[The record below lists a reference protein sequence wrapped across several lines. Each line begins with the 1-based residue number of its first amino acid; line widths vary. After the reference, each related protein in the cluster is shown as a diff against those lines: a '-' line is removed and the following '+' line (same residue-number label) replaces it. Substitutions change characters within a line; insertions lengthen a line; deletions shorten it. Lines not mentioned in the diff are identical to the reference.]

1 MLLFKI
7 MKILSKMISFNLIK
21 DGEDGKPGEPGKPG
35 PMPINAGQWNETIE
49 YIKDEISV
57 PYVWQLNNSNNKR
70 EYYLLM
76 KSISLGDNPY
86 INNTQG
92 SGDIWRRVEKL
103 DLILARK
110 IQADEINTKNLVS
123 THVKTAESGPRITL
137 SGSEMKVY
145 GLGEFPNIIFG
156 VDNNGY
162 AVMTYY
168 SNDGRKIYDLGPRG
182 ISDLGFVGSSWT
194 EMYYYKLS
202 DYKKLEDLSFSDLF
216 SIRNTVLRFATMYYK
231 WYAGSN
237 PTIPDEEKEKEE
249 YLYLG
254 QNLEGGYI
262 PDGWYFTPPETLI
275 PENRDVYP
283 TEETGRYIKP
293 GNKAIYETMAGVRDT
308 YPVVYE
314 SIICFHNGK
323 AVDSVEVYWN
333 A

>member
-1 MLLFKI
+1 
-7 MKILSKMISFNLIK
+7 
-21 DGEDGKPGEPGKPG
+21 
-35 PMPINAGQWNETIE
+35 MPANYGQWSKDIE
-49 YIKDEISV
+49 YIKDEFV
-57 PYVWQLNNSNNKR
+57 QPYVWQIKNGKKL
-70 EYYLLM
+70 YYLLVAE
-76 KSISLGDNPY
+76 KSKGDDPY
-86 INNTQG
+86 TNNTQG
-92 SGDIWRRVEKL
+92 NGDIWRYREEY
-103 DLILARK
+103 DLFLARK

-123 THVKTAESGPRITL
+123 THVKTSEKGPRITL

-156 VDNNGY
+156 VDENGY

-168 SNDGRKIYDLGPRG
+168 SNDGVKIYDLGPRG
-182 ISDLGFVGSSWT
+182 ISDLGFVGTSWT

-216 SIRNTVLRFATMYYK
+216 SIRNAVLRFATTYYK

-237 PTIPDEEKEKEE
+237 PTIPDAEKEKEK
-249 YLYLG
+249 YLYLSR
-254 QNLEGGYI
+254 NLEGGHI

-275 PENRDVYP
+275 PEDRDVYP

-293 GNKAIYETMAGVRDT
+293 GNGAIYETMAGVRDT

-314 SIICFHNGK
+314 SILCFHNGK
-323 AVDSVEVYWN
+323 VVDSVEVYWN